1 MLKRIISVAAAAV
14 AILFCTEVSAQSYS
28 STRFGVMGGF
38 TSSSA
43 KIKDVTTKSVSLYH
57 AGVTAEFPLLG
68 GFHIQPSII
77 YQVKGASADN
87 IGSVALSDFFETKV
101 GFIEIPVQL
110 QWGPDLMAFRPYGFV
125 EPFVGLRI
133 NDKSEGVAEGIS
145 DKLKKA
151 EYGLGLG
158 VGLEISRF
166 QLSAKY
172 YWNFG
177 RIYDKDGNSSSIG
190 DTVKGTVT
198 DLVNNGNNFNGIA
211 VSLAVFF

>member
-1 MLKRIISVAAAAV
+1 MAMIKRILSVAAAAA
-14 AILFCTEVSAQSYS
+14 AILLCTEASAQSYS
-28 STRFGVMGGF
+28 ATRFGVLGGF
-38 TSSSA
+38 TSSSTT
-43 KIKDVTTKSVSLYH
+43 IKNVTTKSVSLYH

-110 QWGPDLMAFRPYGFV
+110 QWGPDLMAFRPYAFA
-125 EPFVGLRI
+125 EPFVGFRI
-133 NDKSEGVAEGIS
+133 SDKNKGAAETVS

-177 RIYDKDGNSSSIG
+177 EIYNTG
-190 DTVKGTVT
+190 DTAKQTIT
-198 DLVNNGNNFNGIA
+198 DAVNNGNNFNGIA